1 MKAEHKTALEGLI
14 TTETNR
20 ATGVE
25 GGLDARLL
33 VVEGDY
39 LKAADKSALQLSIDS
54 KVDQSAYDTEIA
66 KLEQADADTLQAA
79 KDYTDTAF
87 EWIDVK

>member
-1 MKAEHKTALEGLI
+1 LKSEHKTALEGLI
-14 TTETNR
+14 TAETNR

-25 GGLDARLL
+25 NAIDARLL

-54 KVDQSAYDTEIA
+54 KVDQSVYDTKIA
-66 KLEQADADTLQAA
+66 ELEQADTDTLQAA
-79 KDYTDTAF
+79 KDYTDSAF

>member
-14 TTETNR
+14 TAETNR
-20 ATGVE
+20 AIGVE

-39 LKAADKSALQLSIDS
+39 LKAADKNALQLSIDS

-66 KLEQADADTLQAA
+66 KLKQADADNLQAA
-79 KDYTDTAF
+79 KDYTDAAF